1 MQQFVVYRRVS
12 TEDQGRSG
20 LGLEAQD
27 RDITTFLDT
36 FAEEPWQLLG
46 TFTDIQSGKGDDRP
60 ELQAAMKLAK
70 RHKAQLLVSKLDR
83 LSRDMAFIATTMKDV
98 RVRVACMPHAD
109 NFQLHIYAALAEQ
122 ERQFISSRTK
132 DALRAAKARGVKLGG
147 ERGNLR
153 QRTEA
158 ASKAADTFAEKV
170 RPIVE
175 PLQAQNAP
183 LRTIADAL
191 NGAGIRTRRGGNWH
205 ATSVSRLLARLAA

>member
-1 MQQFVVYRRVS
+1 MLQFVVYRRVS

-27 RDITTFLDT
+27 RDIQTFLDA
-36 FAEEPWQLLG
+36 FAEEPWELLD
-46 TFTDIQSGKGDDRP
+46 TFTDIQSGKTDDRAA
-60 ELQAAMKLAK
+60 LQAAVKLTK
-70 RHKAQLLVSKLDR
+70 KHKAQLLVSKLDR
-83 LSRDMAFIATTMKDV
+83 LSRDMAFIATTMKDA

-147 ERGNLR
+147 ERGNLK
-153 QRTEA
+153 QRTA
-158 ASKAADTFAEKV
+158 AAAKAADDFAERV
-170 RPIVE
+170 RPIVQ
-175 PLQAQNAP
+175 PLQAQQAP
-183 LRTIADAL
+183 LRAIADAL
-191 NGAGIRTRRGGNWH
+191 NSAGIRTRRGGHWH